1 MSLVELSFA
10 GFALVGLLGII
21 GIVVIVT
28 GRGPKNLNWKKNVEK
43 KALKEDKSATNF
55 LEPELPKGE
64 TETIIDEEEEQE
76 VLGEKDQ
83 ALGRGL
89 NQHQG
94 EVQPWFALNRPAC
107 CH

>member
-1 MSLVELSFA
+1 MTLVELSFA
-10 GFALVGLLGII
+10 GFVLVGLLGII

-76 VLGEKDQ
+76 GPSDGAVKLEEK
-83 ALGRGL
+83 
-89 NQHQG
+89 
-94 EVQPWFALNRPAC
+94 VI
-107 CH
+107 